1 MFFGN
6 MLYNE
11 LLYRNIFEIRNMGR
25 PRKPTALKI
34 LHGDFAKD
42 PQRRNH
48 REPDVP
54 TGIPDC
60 PAWLAGDARK
70 EWKRITDE
78 IKSMK
83 VVTLPDRSALE
94 AYCTLYGQWRDA
106 LRQVKREGAVLTSE
120 HGSYE
125 NPASKI
131 AARCCDQI
139 HKYLCQFGLTPAS
152 RSRVNVTNETAPV
165 RMRRQR

>member
-1 MFFGN
+1 
-6 MLYNE
+6 
-11 LLYRNIFEIRNMGR
+11 MGR

-42 PQRRNH
+42 PQRRNKA
-48 REPDVP
+48 EPQLP
-54 TGIPDC
+54 AETPDC
-60 PAWLAGDARK
+60 PAWMKGDARK
-70 EWKRITDE
+70 EWIRIMDE

-83 VVTLPDRSALE
+83 VMTLPDRAAME
-94 AYCTLYGQWRDA
+94 QYCVLYGTWRDA
-106 LRQVKREGAVLTSE
+106 LRAVAREGAVLSSE

-125 NPASKI
+125 NPSSKI
-131 AARCCDQI
+131 ALRCCAEM

-152 RSRVNVTNETAPV
+152 RSRVNVTQETAPA

>member
-1 MFFGN
+1 
-6 MLYNE
+6 
-11 LLYRNIFEIRNMGR
+11 MGR

-42 PQRRNH
+42 PQRRNKA
-48 REPDVP
+48 EPLLP
-54 TGIPDC
+54 SETPDC
-60 PAWLAGDARK
+60 PAWMKGDARK
-70 EWKRITDE
+70 EWIRIMAE

-83 VVTLPDRSALE
+83 VMTLPDRAAME
-94 AYCTLYGQWRDA
+94 QYCVLYGTWRDA
-106 LRQVKREGAVLTSE
+106 LRAVAREGAVLSSE

-125 NPASKI
+125 NPSSKI
-131 AARCCDQI
+131 ALRCSAEM

-152 RSRVNVTNETAPV
+152 RSRVNVTQETAPA